1 MGLANGFK
9 VQKLK
14 YGHRGAS
21 HPIREIKTNR
31 VYATSQNH
39 GYVIS
44 KDSINSEVAEVSYVS
59 LNDDTIEGL
68 KYKDKNIITVQ
79 FYPDE
84 GSEYIYDEFIDM
96 VNGGNK

>member
-9 VQKLK
+9 TEKLK

-21 HPIREIKTNR
+21 HPVRNLETER
-31 VYATSQNH
+31 VYTTSQNH

-44 KDSINSEVAEVSYVS
+44 KDSVNSEVAEISYVS
-59 LNDDTIEGL
+59 LNDETIEGL
-68 KYKDKNIITVQ
+68 KYKNKNIITVQ
-79 FYPDE
+79 FYPDAC
-84 GSEYIYDEFIDM
+84 SDYIYDEFIEM